1 VSVSIDSIEG
11 WWHGKRTMTINR
23 LSAEKDSKKT
33 EIMGL
38 DIVIYPEGIY
48 KKRGFVSGVGAGR
61 ERELKYMIES

>member
-1 VSVSIDSIEG
+1 
-11 WWHGKRTMTINR
+11 MTINR